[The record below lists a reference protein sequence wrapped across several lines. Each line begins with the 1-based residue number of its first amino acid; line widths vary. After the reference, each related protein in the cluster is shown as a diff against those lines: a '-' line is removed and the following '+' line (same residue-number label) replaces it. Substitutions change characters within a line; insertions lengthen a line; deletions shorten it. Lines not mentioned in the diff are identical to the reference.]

1 MRQPEMIRPE
11 RGPRVALQLMRDSGV
26 SSLYV
31 ASNDM
36 KLQGVLTA
44 DEASRALKE
53 NKSILEV
60 LQREIPR
67 VHPDTLLNDLFELM
81 SEAHLPVAVVDED
94 DRLKGIVIK
103 GAVLSALAG
112 NAVPEGGVG
121 S

>member
-1 MRQPEMIRPE
+1 
-11 RGPRVALQLMRDSGV
+11 MRDSGV

-31 ASNDM
+31 ASNEM

-44 DEASRALKE
+44 EKALEALKE

-60 LQREIPR
+60 MVREIPR
-67 VHPDTLLNDLFELM
+67 VRPDTLLNDLFELM
-81 SEAHLPVAVVDED
+81 SETHLPVAVVDEED
-94 DRLKGIVIK
+94 KLKGIVIK

-112 NAVPEGGVG
+112 NAVPEGGIG